1 MNKKS
6 HSQRVK
12 EGIVRAKKVR
22 NETNTAPTSLIPE
35 NTQPAQDVGRAFH
48 RGFHRGY
55 NKSLAEVLR
64 ALSDIV
70 RWGD

>member
-12 EGIVRAKKVR
+12 EGIARAKKVR
-22 NETNTAPTSLIPE
+22 NETNTAPTSLIVE
-35 NTQPAQDVGRAFH
+35 DSQPAQDVGRA
-48 RGFHRGY
+48 FHRGY

-70 RWGD
+70 HWED